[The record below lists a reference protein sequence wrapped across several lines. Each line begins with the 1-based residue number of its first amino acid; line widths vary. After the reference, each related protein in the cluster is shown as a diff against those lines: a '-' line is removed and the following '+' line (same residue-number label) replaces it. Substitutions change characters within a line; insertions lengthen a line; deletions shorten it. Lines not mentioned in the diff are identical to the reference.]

1 MTQEIGGFA
10 ALGLHPNILAALTAV
25 GYEEPSPIQSQA
37 IPVILAGQDRMTPR
51 PGAQS
56 LIDALSDPTVVELP
70 EAGHMAMIEE
80 PDVARKAIVDHLAR
94 C

>member
-37 IPVILAGQDRMTPR
+37 IPVILAGDYNIIPAECDVYNPDCWRN
-51 PGAQS
+51 
-56 LIDALSDPTVVELP
+56 DALFLP
-70 EAGHMAMIEE
+70 E
-80 PDVARKAIVDHLAR
+80 VRKPMR
-94 C
+94 PF